1 MREWDFRDVVSED
14 QIIEWLVPSD
24 LYSRKGYAHIE
35 SMLSLPANTFAS
47 IQSPFHI
54 VATRSTI
61 PDDIKLVLTLAGFVP
76 CKKAKS
82 YLNFKYDRMMGKK
95 FGYTT
100 IDLTKFATV

>member
-1 MREWDFRDVVSED
+1 MREWGFRDVVSED
-14 QIIEWLVPSD
+14 DIIEWQIPSE

-47 IQSPFHI
+47 IRTPFH
-54 VATRSTI
+54 VVFTRSTI

-82 YLNFKYDRMMGKK
+82 YINFRYNRP
-95 FGYTT
+95 YVV
-100 IDLTKFATV
+100 DLTNTSSV